1 MLLDDYGSMITN
13 AKRKAI
19 KGEQLKILR
28 PNQMS
33 QRSPI
38 ALAEA
43 QAGETSV
50 NLLNEIHQIM
60 CSL

>member
-19 KGEQLKILR
+19 TGEQLKILR